1 MRRLERFAFVGSGAL
16 GRFARSILVS
26 TVLALMALP
35 VRAQGAEPAGYR
47 EAVEQALNEYG
58 LKNYEEASALFAR
71 AHALYPNA
79 RTFRGLGMAAFE
91 LRRYAESVGYLE
103 AALGSQIKPLDDA
116 LRAETQ
122 SLLARARSFVATLEL
137 RATPPEAALTLDG
150 APLDPDARPLLLG
163 LGEHTVEAR
172 LAGYKGERQRVRVR
186 GGEVLRMEFHLAR
199 ELLSGPELERPRPVY
214 KSPWLWSGVG
224 AVVVGAAV
232 AGLVL
237 GLKHH
242 DKETRI
248 VPVSSPN
255 TPAGVVLSTLGAR

>member
-1 MRRLERFAFVGSGAL
+1 MSRLERCARMGSSAL

-26 TVLALMALP
+26 SMLALMAPP
-35 VRAQGAEPAGYR
+35 VRAQEAEPAGYR

-103 AALGSQIKPLDDA
+103 AALASQIKPLDDT
-116 LRAETQ
+116 LRAETE
-122 SLLARARSFVATLEL
+122 SLLARARGFVATLDV
-137 RATPPEAALTLDG
+137 RVAPPEAALTLDG
-150 APLDPDARPLLLG
+150 APLDPDKRPLLLG
-163 LGEHTVEAR
+163 LGEHAVEAQ
-172 LAGYKGERQRVRVR
+172 LAGYKSERQSVRVR
-186 GGEVLRMEFHLAR
+186 GGELLRMDFQLER
-199 ELLSGPELERPRPVY
+199 ELLRGPELERPRAVY
-214 KSPWLWSGVG
+214 KSPWLWSGVA
-224 AVVVGAAV
+224 AVVVGAAI